1 MTRPIPRDPRR
12 RLCATAPLEA
22 QRGRFSCRWPRCA
35 SVVRVLVVL
44 AIAHGSAF
52 AQSWN
57 PPRTPWGDPDLQG
70 NYSNKYEQGTPFE
83 RPAEFEGR
91 RLADIAG
98 TELAAI
104 IRQRA
109 AEVLLNA
116 PFTGGDP
123 VAGNFGGAPAFY
135 DRFEA
140 AKGSRPWFVTDQTD
154 GRIPAMSPEGQK
166 ASAARAAARAALRRG
181 RGPADSFT
189 DRSLYDRCITR
200 GLPGSMMPANY
211 GNSYRIVQS
220 PGYVAITY
228 EMVHETRLIP
238 LDARPALGTTFRH
251 YMGEPRGHWEGNT
264 LVVTTTNFRDDQ
276 AYRGANPETVRFI
289 ERFTATSADK
299 LEWSFTVDDPTT
311 WTRPWTFA
319 MPLTRND
326 DEAVLE
332 YACHEGN
339 LAMPHLL
346 SAARAEEKAI
356 AEGRLTRPA
365 AGARGGRGGGDAGGD
380 ADDDGPRPAAA
391 AAASAP
397 PARTSASPVATG
409 TASGLSGSWVIDRNR
424 SGRGNFAG
432 LAPPGRLEIAQRA
445 TETSVATDTGTE
457 NQLQTAVYRHDGAE
471 TEAPGPLGWETR
483 ARASMQ
489 DGTLV
494 VNVKRSID
502 GPDGKLTFEI
512 KDVYTVSADTLTLER
527 TQGSRSQ
534 KLVYTRP

>member
-22 QRGRFSCRWPRCA
+22 PRGRFSCRWPRCA

-44 AIAHGSAF
+44 ALAHGSAF

-365 AGARGGRGGGDAGGD
+365 AGGRGGRGGGDAGGD
-380 ADDDGPRPAAA
+380 ADDDSPRPAA

-397 PARTSASPVATG
+397 PARTSASPAATG
-409 TASGLSGSWVIDRNR
+409 TASGLSGAWVIDRNR

-534 KLVYTRP
+534 KLVYVRP

>member
-1 MTRPIPRDPRR
+1 MTR
-12 RLCATAPLEA
+12 RLARSTFAIA
-22 QRGRFSCRWPRCA
+22 A
-35 SVVRVLVVL
+35 VL
-44 AIAHGSAF
+44 ALTGVAPPLAAAQGSA
-52 AQSWN
+52 WT

-91 RLADIAG
+91 RLEDIKG
-98 TELAAI
+98 DELAAI

-140 AKGSRPWFVTDQTD
+140 AKGSRPWFVTDATD
-154 GRIPAMSPEGQK
+154 GRIPPTSPEGQK
-166 ASAARAAARAALRRG
+166 ASAARAAARAALRKG
-181 RGPADSFT
+181 RGPADSYT

-228 EMVHETRLIP
+228 EMVHETRLVP
-238 LDARPALGTTFRH
+238 LDGRPALGRSFRH
-251 YMGEPRGHWEGNT
+251 YMGEARGHWEGNT
-264 LVVTTTNFRDDQ
+264 LVVVTTNFRDEP
-276 AYRGANPETVRFI
+276 AYRGSNPETVRFI
-289 ERFTATSADK
+289 ERFTPTSADK
-299 LEWSFTVDDPTT
+299 LEWSFTVDDPST

-326 DEAVLE
+326 EEAVLE

-339 LAMPHLL
+339 LAMAHLL
-346 SAARAEEKAI
+346 SGARAEEQAI
-356 AEGRLTRPA
+356 AEGRLSRAATTRE
-365 AGARGGRGGGDAGGD
+365 GGSD
-380 ADDDGPRPAAA
+380 ADDDGARGRAAAPAAA
-391 AAASAP
+391 APRVAAPSRAAAP
-397 PARTSASPVATG
+397 P
-409 TASGLSGSWVIDRNR
+409 ASGLSGTWLIDRNR

-432 LAPPGRLEIAQRA
+432 LAPPGRLEIAQRSA
-445 TETSVATDTGTE
+445 DVSVASDTGTQ
-457 NQLQTAVYRHDGAE
+457 NQLQTAIYKLDGSS
-471 TEAPGPLGWETR
+471 TEVPGPLGWYTL
-483 ARASMQ
+483 ARASLL
-489 DGTLV
+489 DGRLV
-494 VNVKRSID
+494 VNVTRSID
-502 GPDGKLTFEI
+502 GPDGLLTFEI
-512 KDVYTVSADTLTLER
+512 RDVYSVEGDTLTLER

-534 KLVYTRP
+534 KLVYTR